1 MSGNRIPG
9 EASCA
14 METGLHWIEQYGYG
28 GLFVLLMLGVL
39 GLPVSDETLL
49 VFAGYLSAKGTL
61 RIEPA
66 FIAAFLGSVAGI
78 SLSYAIGRFV
88 GLPAIEKFGHLIH
101 MKPEHLTASRR
112 WVERWGKYS
121 LLVAYFIPG
130 IRHLAALLLGAAKLS
145 PGVFARFAYA
155 GALVWSAS
163 FIGLGYAAGE
173 EWTKFSPLIHRTL
186 TVVVLLMLFALSITL
201 SVCLIRRVNR

>member
-1 MSGNRIPG
+1 
-9 EASCA
+9 

-66 FIAAFLGSVAGI
+66 FMAAFLGSAAGI
-78 SLSYAIGRFV
+78 SLSYAIGRFA
-88 GLPAIEKFGHLIH
+88 GLPALEKFGHLLH
-101 MKPEHLTASRR
+101 MKPEHLAASRR

-130 IRHLAALLLGAAKLS
+130 VRHLAALLLGASMLS

-163 FIGLGYAAGE
+163 FIGLGYVAGE
-173 EWTKFSPLIHRTL
+173 EWTAFSPLIHRSL
-186 TVVVLLMLFALSITL
+186 TVIVLLALFSL
-201 SVCLIRRVNR
+201 SVVVSVYLLARRMNR

>member
-1 MSGNRIPG
+1 
-9 EASCA
+9 
-14 METGLHWIEQYGYG
+14 METGIHWIEQYGYA

-61 RIEPA
+61 RVEPA

-78 SLSYAIGRFV
+78 SLSYAIGRLI
-88 GLPAIEKFGHLIH
+88 GLPALEKFGHLVH
-101 MKPEHLTASRR
+101 MRQEHLAASRR

-130 IRHLAALLLGAAKLS
+130 VRHLAAVLLGASMLS
-145 PGVFARFAYA
+145 PGVFVRFAYA
-155 GALVWSAS
+155 GAFVWSAS
-163 FIGLGYAAGE
+163 FIGLGYVAGE
-173 EWTKFSPLIHRTL
+173 EWTRLSPLIHRTL
-186 TVVVLLMLFALSITL
+186 TMGVLLVLLVLSIGL
-201 SVCLIRRVNR
+201 SAYLIRQTRR